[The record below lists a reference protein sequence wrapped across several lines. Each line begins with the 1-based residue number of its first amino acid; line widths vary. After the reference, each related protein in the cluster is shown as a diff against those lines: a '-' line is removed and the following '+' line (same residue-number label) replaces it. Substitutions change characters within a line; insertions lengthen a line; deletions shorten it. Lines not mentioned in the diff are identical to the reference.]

1 MLSVLSDRRS
11 SQRIPVALRA
21 QYRSSSTVLDGVVE
35 DLSRGGM
42 FIATDALDVLGAD
55 ARIDLDLPGDG
66 PVQLRGEVV
75 RIAHAGRKG
84 LGIRI
89 ARDDEARRPLAN
101 FMMKSAFWNRDPH

>member
-1 MLSVLSDRRS
+1 MLWPLSDRRS
-11 SQRIPVALRA
+11 SQRIPVSLRA

-42 FIATDALDVLGAD
+42 FIATDSLDVLGAD
-55 ARIDLDLPGDG
+55 AAIDLELPGDG
-66 PVQLRGEVV
+66 KVQLRGEVV
-75 RIAHAGRKG
+75 RIEHDRRKG

-101 FMMKSAFWNRDPH
+101 FMMKSAFLNRDPH